1 MNRLVVES
9 YGKEENAF
17 GEISAF
23 LHRRINEIP
32 LGLCPVDYTL
42 NVLNLAHAQSCGKC
56 TPCRIGI
63 GQISKKI
70 ETILN
75 GNGTVEMVDSIE
87 STARAVIDTADC
99 AIGYETAK
107 TVSYTHLTLPTSD
120 LV

>member
-42 NVLNLAHAQSCGKC
+42 NVLNLAHAQSCEKC
-56 TPCRIGI
+56 RFLDRTF
-63 GQISKKI
+63 I
-70 ETILN
+70 EQ
-75 GNGTVEMVDSIE
+75 SINF
-87 STARAVIDTADC
+87 
-99 AIGYETAK
+99 
-107 TVSYTHLTLPTSD
+107 L
-120 LV
+120 